1 MSNQFNRRKFI
12 TGSTMAAIAS
22 LSIPDI
28 VSAAVK
34 TESSAPKKI
43 SLNNNDVILF
53 QGDSITDAGR
63 NRTNTT
69 PNTTGMFGNGY
80 ANLAAAD
87 LLLNNPG
94 KNLQIWDRGISGN
107 KVYQLAE
114 RWDADCL
121 QIKPNVLSIMIGVN
135 DFWHTLTNGY
145 TGTIETYRTDYKKLL
160 DRTKQ
165 ALPDVKLIIGEPFA
179 VLGVKSVTDKW
190 YPKFDEYRAVAKE
203 IAREYDAPFIPYQSV
218 FNEALKQAPGSY
230 WTGDGVHPSVAGA
243 ALMAKAWLKVV
254 K

>member
-12 TGSTMAAIAS
+12 TGSTLAAVAS
-22 LSIPDI
+22 ISIPDI

-34 TESSAPKKI
+34 TDSKAAKKV
-43 SLNNNDVILF
+43 SLNANDIILF

-63 NRTNTT
+63 NRTTT
-69 PNTTGMFGNGY
+69 SPNTAGMFGNGY

-145 TGTIETYRTDYKKLL
+145 TGTIETYHTDYKKLL
-160 DRTKQ
+160 DSTKQ

-179 VLGVKSVTDKW
+179 VLGVKAVTDKW
-190 YPKFDEYRAVAKE
+190 YPKFNEYRAVAKE
-203 IAREYDAPFIPYQSV
+203 IANEYDAMFIPYQSV
-218 FNEALKQAPGSY
+218 FDEALKSAPGSY
-230 WTGDGVHPSVAGA
+230 WTADGVHPTVAGA
-243 ALMAKAWLKVV
+243 ALMAKAWLKTV